1 MLVILMMVKM
11 YHAKIAT
18 LIVKHASDKTFQAA
32 CHVTN
37 HKIDI
42 WKDQFVLV
50 IMDTMMI
57 SNLVLACVA
66 MQPVKPV

>member
-11 YHAKIAT
+11 NHAKIVT

-42 WKDQFVLV
+42 WKDQLV
-50 IMDTMMI
+50 IVLMDTMKLCY
-57 SNLVLACVA
+57 LVLVYVA